1 MKRRDFIAALGS
13 AAVAW
18 PMGLHAQQMP
28 VIGFLNSRS
37 FDKNGPLAGAFRRGL
52 AENGYVEGRNIVI
65 EYRSADGDYA
75 RLSALAA
82 ELARLPVDVLVSVGG
97 EPSAVAAR
105 AATSKIP
112 TVSTI
117 GTDPVRL
124 GLAASDN
131 RPGGNTTG
139 VNIQT
144 GLAEAKRIGL
154 LRELVP
160 QAATIGVLLN
170 PSNQQLPEQTKD
182 IEQASQAMK
191 LPVRVLRAATEGE
204 INTAFDTIT
213 QQRISA
219 LVVGSD
225 PFFTEHGKQIVALAA
240 RHAVPAILSIPRICP
255 GWRARELRYPA
266 DRRLSSKWRVCRADP
281 KGRSA
286 WRIAICADRPLRVG
300 HKLENRQGARPC
312 PLQFDAV
319 ARRRGDRI
327 TIRYCCGAYGSDW
340 PEADFSTRS
349 IDVRFEG

>member
-1 MKRRDFIAALGS
+1 MRRRDFIAALGIG
-13 AAVAW
+13 AAW
-18 PMGLHAQQMP
+18 PIGLRAQQMP
-28 VIGFLNSRS
+28 VIGILNSRTL
-37 FDKNGPLAGAFRRGL
+37 DKNGPLLGAFHRGL

-82 ELARLPVDVLVSVGG
+82 ELARRPVDVLVSVGG
-97 EPSAVAAR
+97 EPSAIAAR

-117 GTDPVRL
+117 GTDPVGL

-139 VNIQT
+139 INIQT

-160 QAATIGVLLN
+160 RAATIGVLLN
-170 PSNQQLPEQTKD
+170 PDNPQSSQQMKD

-204 INTAFDTIT
+204 INAAFDTIT

-225 PFFTEHGKQIVALAA
+225 PFFTDRGKQIVALAA
-240 RHAVPAILSIPRICP
+240 RHAVPAIYQFREFPQAGGLASYGIRLTDAYHQSGVYVGRILKGAVP
-255 GWRARELRYPA
+255 GELPF
-266 DRRLSSKWRVCRADP
+266 V
-281 KGRSA
+281 
-286 WRIAICADRPLRVG
+286 RID
-300 HKLENRQGARPC
+300 
-312 PLQFDAV
+312 
-319 ARRRGDRI
+319 
-327 TIRYCCGAYGSDW
+327 
-340 PEADFSTRS
+340 
-349 IDVRFEG
+349 RFELVINLRTAKTLGLVLSNSMQLLADEVIE

>member
-37 FDKNGPLAGAFRRGL
+37 FDKNGPLLGAFHRGL
-52 AENGYVEGRNIVI
+52 AENGYTEGRNVVI
-65 EYRSADGDYA
+65 EYRSADGDYSQ
-75 RLSALAA
+75 LPALAA
-82 ELARLPVDVLVSVGG
+82 ELASRPVDVLVSFGG

-160 QAATIGVLLN
+160 QATTIGVLLN

-225 PFFTEHGKQIVALAA
+225 PFFTDRGKQIVALAA
-240 RHAVPAILSIPRICP
+240 RHAVPAIYQFREFPQAGGLASYGIRLTDAYHQSGVYVGRILKGAVP
-255 GWRARELRYPA
+255 GELPF
-266 DRRLSSKWRVCRADP
+266 V
-281 KGRSA
+281 
-286 WRIAICADRPLRVG
+286 RID
-300 HKLENRQGARPC
+300 
-312 PLQFDAV
+312 
-319 ARRRGDRI
+319 
-327 TIRYCCGAYGSDW
+327 
-340 PEADFSTRS
+340 
-349 IDVRFEG
+349 RFELVINLRTAKALGLVLSNSMQLLADEVIE

>member
-1 MKRRDFIAALGS
+1 MRRRDFIAALGS

-18 PMGLHAQQMP
+18 PIGLRAQQMP
-28 VIGFLNSRS
+28 VIGIFNTRTV
-37 FDKNGPLAGAFRRGL
+37 DKNGPLLDAFGRGL

-75 RLSALAA
+75 RLPALAA
-82 ELARLPVDVLVSVGG
+82 ELVRRPVDVLVTFGG
-97 EPSAVAAR
+97 EPSAVAAK

-117 GTDPVRL
+117 GTDPVQL

-170 PSNQQLPEQTKD
+170 PDNPQSLEQIREIEQT
-182 IEQASQAMK
+182 SQAMK
-191 LPVRVLRAATEGE
+191 LTLRVLRATTEGD
-204 INTAFDTIT
+204 INTAFDAIV

-219 LVVGSD
+219 LLVGSD
-225 PFFTEHGKQIVALAA
+225 PFFTERGKQIVALAA
-240 RHAVPAILSIPRICP
+240 RHAVPAIYQFREFPQAGGLASYGIRLTDVYHQIGVYVGRILKGAVP
-255 GWRARELRYPA
+255 GELPF
-266 DRRLSSKWRVCRADP
+266 V
-281 KGRSA
+281 
-286 WRIAICADRPLRVG
+286 RID
-300 HKLENRQGARPC
+300 
-312 PLQFDAV
+312 
-319 ARRRGDRI
+319 
-327 TIRYCCGAYGSDW
+327 
-340 PEADFSTRS
+340 
-349 IDVRFEG
+349 RFELVINLRTAKALGLALSNSMQLLADELIE